1 MKHIHVIQKVW
12 WTFKEDIKVIKKAKN
27 PKIIKNDPFSRY
39 TPKTPKNPQK
49 GQKGPPITKGTPP
62 RYTIFVPIFRLR

>member
-12 WTFKEDIKVIKKAKN
+12 WTFKEDIKGHKKAKN

-39 TPKTPKNPQK
+39 PQK
-49 GQKGPPITKGTPP
+49 PLKTLKKAKKDPP
-62 RYTIFVPIFRLR
+62 